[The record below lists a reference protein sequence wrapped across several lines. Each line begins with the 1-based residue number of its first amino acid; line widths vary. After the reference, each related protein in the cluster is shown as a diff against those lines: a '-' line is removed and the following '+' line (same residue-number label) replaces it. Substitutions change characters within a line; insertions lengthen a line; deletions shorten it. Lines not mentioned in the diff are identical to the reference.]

1 MKKGLLLIVLAG
13 TFLVSCG
20 SGQEKE
26 AAEAFCDCYAEMA
39 ELRAGSADSTAIEGL
54 NQLVEGGKEIILKA
68 KKCRKD
74 WDKKYNGKVDLEL
87 LQEEVKKKNEDVY
100 NMGVEDKVFTK

>member
-20 SGQEKE
+20 GGQEKE

-39 ELRAGSADSTAIEGL
+39 ELNEEAANSTSTDSIFATVDEKKQIS
-54 NQLVEGGKEIILKA
+54 LKA
-68 KKCRKD
+68 GKCRKA
-74 WDKKYNGKVDLEL
+74 WDEKYNGKVNLEVF
-87 LQEEVKKKNEDVY
+87 QEEVKKKNEAVY